1 MEHGQ
6 DIIYQFD
13 VKKGNLMFSCNFQ
26 KKINIFLDMPSIE
39 GKSRIM
45 LVVVFLIQ
53 FFTRNCK

>member
-26 KKINIFLDMPSIE
+26 KKTNIPSIKR
-39 GKSRIM
+39 KSHIISYS
-45 LVVVFLIQ
+45 VFLLAIVNEYLG
-53 FFTRNCK
+53 T

>member
-26 KKINIFLDMPSIE
+26 KKINIFFDIPSIE
-39 GKSRIM
+39 RKSWIM
-45 LVVVFLIQ
+45 LVVFLIQ

>member
-26 KKINIFLDMPSIE
+26 KKTNIFLDIPD
-39 GKSRIM
+39 
-45 LVVVFLIQ
+45 LVLNEKV
-53 FFTRNCK
+53 T